1 MQKIGG
7 YIIVA
12 HRVVCGWSEP
22 QVTHAF
28 KDLGAAEKYV
38 EARKDEIAASY
49 FDEGSAT
56 GEFHPTLHAVSPTL
70 FERVQ
75 ERLSRQQNDAG
86 VDHLAVA
93 ITRQVVPS
101 YRVGGVEVL
110 CTKGEAGGA
119 VASRPAAHNVSF
131 RDILSSAVI
140 TSSRRGPGS

>member
-1 MQKIGG
+1 MQTVGG

-12 HRVVCGWSEP
+12 HRVVCGWNEP
-22 QVTHAF
+22 QITHAF
-28 KDLGAAEKYV
+28 KDLGAGEKFV

-56 GEFHPTLHAVSPTL
+56 GEFYPTLHPVSPTL

-75 ERLSRQQNDAG
+75 ERLSRHQNEPAA

-101 YRVGGVEVL
+101 YRVGGVEVM
-110 CTKGEAGGA
+110 CTKAEAGGA
-119 VASRPAAHNVSF
+119 VASRAAAAAPAARNGAAPRV
-131 RDILSSAVI
+131 
-140 TSSRRGPGS
+140 G